1 MTRFSR
7 FTIRT
12 KLSLVVMAI
21 TCGSL
26 LVAGAAFI
34 SYDIYSFRGASVRDV
49 QTLAR
54 VVASSSTAALAFDDP
69 QAARDVLTQLH
80 YREHV
85 AAACLYDA
93 ADKPVASYLQDK
105 RTCASSA
112 PPLQA
117 DGAHFTKDLLVVSQ
131 QIVLD
136 GKVIG
141 EVTIASDLT
150 ELSDVIRW
158 DLEFYGIT
166 LAILLV
172 GAVAAAARLQ
182 RSISGPIRSLAWT
195 AKSISANK
203 DFSMR
208 AERNTG
214 GEVGV
219 LIDGFNEM
227 LAEIGRRDRELLH
240 AQDDLEVRVRERT
253 AELQQEISAR
263 ELTEAALRTSDERT
277 RLLLDST
284 AEAIYGLDLEGR
296 CTFCNSA
303 ALRMLGYGD
312 ATELFGR
319 NMHELAHHSH
329 ADGRAYPE
337 SECWM
342 MEAALCATPVH
353 VDSEVLWRSDGTSF
367 PAEYWAYPVR
377 RNDQVVGSVVTFLDI
392 SVRRANEEALN
403 ERTLS
408 LSSLVENSP
417 LAILALNR
425 ENTGEM
431 CNPAFE
437 KLFGF
442 SSAELKGKTLAELT
456 KMGGD
461 TAEGVAVVQQGLH
474 GQSVHLT
481 TEQRRR
487 DGTKVAVELYTVP
500 LMVDDQ
506 MRGGYVIYQ
515 DISERVRASR
525 IKDAQHGITQVLA
538 ESASLAEATSGILRA
553 ICEASGWELGLLA
566 QVRPEENALRLVD
579 LWRAPGSVLS
589 KDVEV
594 LRKSAFP
601 PGVGLAGRAWQSG
614 KVMRAYDLQAH
625 EDAFSADLARK
636 MGIHGGFAVP
646 ITSKKEVVGVL
657 EFFSAERCNPDLEL
671 LGVITSLSGQI
682 GEFMA
687 RKRAEEESLRFF
699 SVSLDMLIISGLD
712 GCVRRASPAF
722 EKTLGF
728 TTEEMM
734 ALKLSD
740 LVHAEDA
747 AIAHQR
753 FEGLARGISVHG
765 YEVRTRCKDG
775 SYKWILWNVV
785 PDVGAGLIY
794 CAGRDVTERRAAEE
808 ALQSAT
814 DAAQAAS
821 RAKSEFLANMSHE
834 IRTPMNGI
842 IGMTEL
848 ALGTQLDDEPREYLQ
863 MVQSSAEGLLRI
875 VNDILDFSKIEAG
888 RFDLETAD
896 FDLRDLLDQ
905 TLKPLSVRAHKKGL
919 ELSIRVAPGV
929 PELVAGDSVRLGQI
943 LANLV
948 GNAIKFT
955 EKGNVVVDVEPE
967 EGGADP
973 FALHF
978 SVRDSGIG
986 IAAEKLALVFE
997 AFAQADGTTTRLF
1010 GGTGLG
1016 LTISRRIV
1024 QMMGGRLQV
1033 ESELEKGSTFYFTAR
1048 FKAAAEALAPGP
1060 ATDARQLAGVS
1071 VLVADDN
1078 KTNRLILEEMLKN
1091 WQMRPRLAES
1101 GAFALAVLREAR
1113 DAGRG
1118 LPLVLLDSHMPGMDG
1133 FAVAALIKDEP
1144 GLAGVTIMMLT
1155 SDQQP
1160 GDAARCRSLG
1170 INVCV
1175 VKPIGRTA
1183 LLNAILTALGRA
1195 PASAIAYP
1203 MTTAIATCGE
1213 HQANAHRVLRVL
1225 LAEDNEVN
1233 RRLVVRLLE
1242 KRGHLVA
1249 VACNGQEAI
1258 DMLELRGLDAFD
1270 AVLMDIQM
1278 PVLDGLRATAAIRA
1292 REVALRSHLPII
1304 GVTAHAREEDR
1315 KRCLEAGM
1323 DGYVTKPIRSTE
1335 LFAELDHLV
1344 PGKRAGQHPRSLSAE
1359 ISPLKPAQNSTSSA
1373 APISPQRAGKSG
1385 GEITTGTSR
1394 GTSREQGAAPE
1405 GPFDRVALLERV
1417 EGDEE
1422 LLGEI
1427 VRLFLD
1433 ELPRALEDL
1442 DTAEKTRDLE
1452 ALGRAAHKL
1461 RGALGNLCAA
1471 PATAAAFDLERYAD
1485 ENDVTAWRGGLAA
1498 LRAEIDR
1505 LKAPLEATKQEVVR

>member
-1 MTRFSR
+1 VSRFSQ

-12 KLSLVVMAI
+12 KLSLIVMAI

-26 LVAGAAFI
+26 IAAGVAFI
-34 SYDIYSFRGASVRDV
+34 SYDIYTFRIASVHDM

-69 QAARDVLTQLH
+69 EAARDVLTQLR
-80 YREHV
+80 YREHI

-93 ADKPVASYLQDK
+93 TGKPVASYLQGN
-105 RTCASSA
+105 RSCALSA
-112 PPLQA
+112 PPLDA
-117 DGAHFTKDLLVVSQ
+117 DGAHFTRDLLIVSQ

-141 EVTIASDLT
+141 KVTIASDLV
-150 ELSDVIRW
+150 ELSDVVRW
-158 DLEFYGIT
+158 DLEFYGVT
-166 LAILLV
+166 LVVLLV
-172 GAVAAAARLQ
+172 GAIFVASRLQ
-182 RSISGPIRSLAWT
+182 RSISDPIRSLALT
-195 AKSISANK
+195 ARSISAHK
-203 DFSMR
+203 DFSVR
-208 AERNTG
+208 AKRNAG

-240 AQDDLEVRVRERT
+240 AQNDLEARVKERT
-253 AELQQEISAR
+253 SELQQEIWAR

-303 ALRMLGYGD
+303 SLRMLGYKD
-312 ATELFGR
+312 PSELLGHK
-319 NMHELAHHSH
+319 MHEMIHHTH
-329 ADGRAYPE
+329 ADGRPYPAND
-337 SECWM
+337 CWI
-342 MEAALCATPVH
+342 MEAALCDMPVH
-353 VDSEVLWRSDGTSF
+353 VDNEVLWRSDGTSF

-377 RNDQVVGSVVTFLDI
+377 SNDQVGGSVVTFMDI
-392 SVRRANEEALN
+392 TERRHNEAALS

-408 LSSLVENSP
+408 LTSLVENSP

-425 ENTGEM
+425 ENRGEM

-437 KLFGF
+437 RLFGF
-442 SSAELKGKTLAELT
+442 SSAELKGKSLAELT
-456 KMGGD
+456 HLGGD
-461 TAEGVAVVQQGLH
+461 TPEGVSVVQQGLQ

-487 DGTKVAVELYTVP
+487 DGTSVAVELYTVP
-500 LMVDDQ
+500 LMLDGQ

-515 DISERVRASR
+515 DISERVRAER

-553 ICEASGWELGLLA
+553 VCEATGWDLGVLM
-566 QVRPEENALRLVD
+566 QVRESEGVLRVVD
-579 LWRAPGSVLS
+579 LWRVPGSTLS
-589 KDVEV
+589 KNMETVRAAV
-594 LRKSAFP
+594 FR
-601 PGVGLAGRAWQSG
+601 PGVGLAGRAWQTQY
-614 KVMRAYDLQAH
+614 VTRAYDMQAF
-625 EDAFSADLARK
+625 EDAYAAKLAKGVGLR
-636 MGIHGGFAVP
+636 GGFAVP
-646 ITSKKEVVGVL
+646 ITSKKQVVGVL
-657 EFFSAERCNPDLEL
+657 VFFSAEPRNPDLEL
-671 LGVITSLSGQI
+671 LAVITSLSGQI
-682 GEFMA
+682 GEFIA

-699 SVSLDMLIISGLD
+699 AVSLDMLIISGMD
-712 GCVRRASPAF
+712 GRVRRASPAC
-722 EKTLGF
+722 EKALGF
-728 TTEEMM
+728 TTAEMM
-734 ALKLSD
+734 PLKLSD
-740 LVHAEDA
+740 LVHPADA
-747 AIAHQR
+747 PDAQKQL
-753 FEGLARGISVHG
+753 EGLAGGIAVNG

-775 SYKWILWNVV
+775 SYKWILWNIV
-785 PDVGAGLIY
+785 PDVEASLIY

-814 DAAQAAS
+814 DAAQAGS

-848 ALGTQLDDEPREYLQ
+848 ALGTELNDEQREYLQ

-888 RFDLETAD
+888 RFDLEDTD
-896 FDLRDLLDQ
+896 FDFREMLDQ
-905 TLKPLSVRAHKKGL
+905 TVKALAVRAHKKGL
-919 ELSIRVAPGV
+919 ELSIRVAPAV
-929 PELVAGDSVRLGQI
+929 PELLCGDAVRLGQV
-943 LANLV
+943 LANLI

-955 EKGNVVVDVEPE
+955 EKGNVVAEVESGAP
-967 EGGADP
+967 ADP
-973 FALHF
+973 LTLRFAV
-978 SVRDSGIG
+978 SDTGIG
-986 IAAEKLALVFE
+986 IAAQNRAVVFE

-1024 QMMGGRLQV
+1024 EMMGGRLEV
-1033 ESELEKGSTFYFTAR
+1033 ESELGKGSTFHFTAR
-1048 FKAAAEALAPGP
+1048 FKAAAAA
-1060 ATDARQLAGVS
+1060 ARSAVVDAGQLAGVS
-1071 VLVADDN
+1071 VLIADDN

-1101 GAFALAVLREAR
+1101 GQLALALLREAR
-1113 DAGRG
+1113 DGGRV
-1118 LPLVLLDSHMPGMDG
+1118 LPLVLLDAHMPGMDG
-1133 FAVAALIKDEP
+1133 FEVAASIKDDP

-1160 GDAARCRSLG
+1160 GDVARCRSLG
-1170 INVCV
+1170 INVYV
-1175 VKPIGRTA
+1175 VKPIGRSA
-1183 LLNAILTALGRA
+1183 LLNAILTALGAPTPTLLAAASA
-1195 PASAIAYP
+1195 PAAIAHHSGHEP
-1203 MTTAIATCGE
+1203 
-1213 HQANAHRVLRVL
+1213 VLRVL

-1242 KRGHLVA
+1242 KRGHSVA
-1249 VACNGQEAI
+1249 IACNGREAI
-1258 DMLELRGLDAFD
+1258 DMLELRGFAAFD

-1278 PVLDGLRATAAIRA
+1278 PVLDGLRATAMIRV
-1292 REVALRSHLPII
+1292 RETALGSHVPII

-1315 KRCLEAGM
+1315 IRCLEAGM
-1323 DGYVTKPIRSTE
+1323 DGYVSKPIRSTE
-1335 LFAELDHLV
+1335 LFAELHRVASETQGRQFMRQLSEQDTAT
-1344 PGKRAGQHPRSLSAE
+1344 RAAE
-1359 ISPLKPAQNSTSSA
+1359 ISIGADTA
-1373 APISPQRAGKSG
+1373 SG
-1385 GEITTGTSR
+1385 VSD
-1394 GTSREQGAAPE
+1394 EQVAAPE
-1405 GPFDRVALLERV
+1405 VLEAAFDRTALLERV

-1422 LLGEI
+1422 LLAEI

-1433 ELPRALEDL
+1433 ELPRALEELKVAGKLDDL
-1442 DTAEKTRDLE
+1442 K

-1471 PATAAAFDLERYAD
+1471 PATAAALKLEQSAD
-1485 ENDVTAWRGGLAA
+1485 GDDTPAARRELAR
-1498 LRAEIDR
+1498 LRFELDR
-1505 LKAPLEATKQEVVR
+1505 LKAPLEASSQEVVP